1 MLSKKKKIFIL
12 SGMVVLL
19 VATGFLNVW
28 LNNRDK
34 AVNTNAAEAGN
45 FFTSYRATRTNERN
59 QRILYLDSLINNAG
73 LTEAEKADARAQR
86 DDLTIAMEVERVLE
100 GDILALGYA
109 DCVVAASTGYVNI
122 YLSIDRT
129 LTAEDLAQVLYMAMS
144 ESGRPAT
151 AVRVIPTG
159 SDSIL

>member
-34 AVNTNAAEAGN
+34 TVNANATEAGN
-45 FFTSYRATRTNERN
+45 FFTTYRAERENTRN
-59 QRILYLDSLINNAG
+59 QTILYLDAVIANAD
-73 LTEAEKADARAQR
+73 LSDSDKADAIAQR
-86 DDLTIAMEVERVLE
+86 AALTRAIEVERVLE

-109 DCVVAASTGYVNI
+109 DCVVAASTGYVNV
-122 YLSIDRT
+122 YLSIDRM
-129 LTAEDLAQVLYMAMS
+129 LTADELAQVLYMAMS
-144 ESGRPAT
+144 ETGRPAT

-159 SDSIL
+159 SAAVL